1 MASIRRLARASHLAA
16 IAITFAVLASA
27 VIAFALVEMRA
38 DAIENATVHAGDM
51 ATSLAEDVANAAAAL
66 DLTLRDAADITKT
79 LVHGETISAGDAA
92 AIRRALDLRRGAMAR
107 TDVIAV
113 ANASG
118 DVVAAARLQGVGQ
131 VNISDREYF
140 TALRDNR
147 DRGLFVSR
155 PLSSKS
161 TGAWTIFFARRI
173 EASNGRFLG
182 VAFVGI
188 EPGKLFR
195 THPDLTAIGKT
206 SFSLF
211 YADGTVAMREPDA
224 GGLVGK
230 PLPPNTQWRDVAA
243 RGGGLYHSPGV
254 FDSYPKYVAVRPVAG
269 YPLFVNVAITDEAA
283 LAKWRTRM
291 MTIIGGGGIGLA
303 LVVALLYAQLRLTER
318 LSRSRIRS
326 WLRGNRLAVKSKELS
341 NTRKRFG
348 LTLDY
353 MSQGMAMFDAN
364 AKLVF
369 ANHCY
374 AELYG
379 LRPEQL
385 SPGTGLREIFAL
397 RIANGAYCGATP
409 DDYLK
414 IMEDPVCDERLD
426 TLRNG
431 RIILVRERQTDEGGW
446 VTVQE
451 DVTERTHAAQE
462 LAYTALHDSLTQ
474 LPNRQAFKEHLAAF
488 LQRGE
493 GRRFAILLVD
503 IDGFKE
509 VNDTYGHEIGDDVLI
524 EVAKRLC
531 REAEDCF
538 VARLGGDEFVAMIA
552 GERLDA
558 DSAISVAERLIEAVQ
573 RPINVGTRLIS
584 LGLCVGVNLV
594 ETGDSDFSSIMRRA
608 DLALYAAKNGGRNR
622 AKRFDEEM
630 ERQYSNRALLAQ
642 DLREAIE
649 QGQLA
654 VHYQPIVDAA
664 DRRIVCMEAL
674 ARWRHPIHGL
684 IPPATFIPIAEET
697 GLIVALGNWVL
708 RRACADAAAWRPDVV
723 VAVNVSSLQIEGPD
737 FVETV
742 IDAVAQTQLAPRR
755 LQIEITESIL
765 LRNNEATSRALDR
778 LRAFGVTFAL
788 DDFGT
793 GFASLAYLKAF
804 PLDKV
809 KIDKSFVDDICLN
822 PQSIAIV
829 AAIVALARGLD
840 IQTTAEGVETLDQ
853 YETLRAIG
861 VATMQG
867 YFFGKPKAIGEY
879 DPAALASAGAEGQ
892 GGEIRAA

>member
-1 MASIRRLARASHLAA
+1 MASIRRSARAPQFAA
-16 IAITFAVLASA
+16 IAIIFAVLASA
-27 VIAFALVEMRA
+27 VIAFALREMRA
-38 DAIENATVHAGDM
+38 DAIDTATVNAGDM
-51 ATSLAEDVANAAAAL
+51 ATILAEDVANAAASL
-66 DLTLRDAADITKT
+66 DLTLRDAADFAKT
-79 LVHGETISAGDAA
+79 IVHGETISGDDAEI
-92 AIRRALDLRRGAMAR
+92 IRRELVSRRAAMAR

-118 DVVAAARLQGVGQ
+118 DVVAAARDQVATK

-140 TALRDNR
+140 AALRDER
-147 DRGLFVSR
+147 ADGLFVSR
-155 PLSSKS
+155 PLISKS

-188 EPGKLFR
+188 EPAKLFR

-211 YADGTVAMREPDA
+211 YVDGTVAMRDPDV
-224 GGLVGK
+224 GDLVGK
-230 PLPPNTQWRDVAA
+230 PVPSSGQWQDVAA
-243 RGGGLYHSPGV
+243 RGGGLYHSQGV
-254 FDSYPKYVAVRPVAG
+254 FDSYSKYVAVRPVVG
-269 YPLFVNVAITDEAA
+269 YPLFVNVGITDEAA

-303 LVVALLYAQLRLTER
+303 LVIGLLYAQLRLADR

-326 WLRGNRLAVKSKELS
+326 WLRGARLAAKSKELL

-353 MSQGMAMFDAN
+353 ISQGMAMFDAN
-364 AKLVF
+364 EKLVI

-385 SPGTGLREIFAL
+385 RAGMDAREIFAL
-397 RIANGAYCGATP
+397 RIANGAYCRKTP
-409 DDYLK
+409 EEYLK
-414 IMEDPVCDERLD
+414 ILDEPFCAERLD
-426 TLRNG
+426 YLENG
-431 RIILVRERQTDEGGW
+431 RIILVREKETDEGGW

-451 DVTERTHAAQE
+451 DVTERTRAAQE
-462 LAYTALHDSLTQ
+462 LAYTALHDSLTR
-474 LPNRQAFKEHLAAF
+474 LPNRQAFKEHLAACV
-488 LQRGE
+488 
-493 GRRFAILLVD
+493 GRAQGGRLAILLVD

-509 VNDTYGHEIGDDVLI
+509 VNDTYGHEVGDDVLI
-524 EVAKRLC
+524 EVAKRLSE
-531 REAEDCF
+531 EARDCF

-552 GERLDA
+552 GELLDA
-558 DSAISVAERLIEAVQ
+558 DGATCLAERLIAAVQ
-573 RPINVGTRLIS
+573 QPINVGRRLIS
-584 LGLCVGVNLV
+584 LGLSVGVNLI
-594 ETGDSDFSSIMRRA
+594 EAGEGDFSCIMRRA

-630 ERQYSNRALLAQ
+630 ERQYRERTLLAQ

-654 VHYQPIVDAA
+654 VHYQPIVNAA

-674 ARWRHPIHGL
+674 ARWRHPIHGM

-708 RRACADAAAWRPDVV
+708 RRACADAAAWRPGIV
-723 VAVNVSSLQIEGPD
+723 VAVNVSSLQIERLD

-742 IDAVAQTQLAPRR
+742 IDAVEAAQLAPHR

-765 LRNNEATSRALDR
+765 LRNNEATDHALHR

-822 PQSIAIV
+822 QQSMAIV
-829 AAIVALARGLD
+829 AAIVALAHGLD
-840 IQTTAEGVETLDQ
+840 IETTAEGVETLAQ
-853 YETLRAIG
+853 YEALRAVG

-867 YFFGKPKAIGEY
+867 YFFGKPKTIDEY
-879 DPAALASAGAEGQ
+879 DPAAVSNAGAQ
-892 GGEIRAA
+892 AQDGEVRAA